1 MAADY
6 NADSEGTRLN
16 YEVISQ
22 TVSDIRAR
30 RAISK
35 EWKERIDEDREK
47 RRS

>member
-22 TVSDIRAR
+22 TVSDIRTAGDIKR
-30 RAISK
+30 V
-35 EWKERIDEDREK
+35 ERTY
-47 RRS
+47 